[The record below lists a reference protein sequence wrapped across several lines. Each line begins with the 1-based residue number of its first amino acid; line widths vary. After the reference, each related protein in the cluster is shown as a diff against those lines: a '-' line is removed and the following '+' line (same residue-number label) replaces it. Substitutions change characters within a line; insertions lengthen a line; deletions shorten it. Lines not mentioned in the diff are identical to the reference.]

1 MHIANRE
8 ISTQHSP
15 YIIAELSANHNGSI
29 EKAKNLIKSAKE
41 NGADAVKIQT
51 YTADSM
57 TIDSHKD
64 DFLIKEGL
72 WNGYTLYELYEEAYT
87 PISWHKELFN
97 YAKEL
102 EITLFSTPFDENAV
116 DLLEELQTPAY
127 KISSFEICDIP
138 LIKYIASKKK
148 PILMSTGMATLE
160 EISEAISAA
169 KSERCYEILLF
180 HCISSYPTP
189 ISESNLRN
197 ILKLKSLFDV
207 EIGLSDHTLG
217 TIAASTAVAL
227 GATAI
232 EKHFTLSREDK
243 GPDSEFSI
251 EPKELKDLVNSSKN
265 SWEALGRED
274 FSRSQFEKKNRDY
287 RRSIYFVKDLKA
299 NEIIKRN
306 DIRRIRPGNGLSPK
320 YFEEIIGKKT
330 SINVERGDPVTWDK
344 IK

>member
-1 MHIANRE
+1 MNIANRE
-8 ISTQHSP
+8 ISNKYSP

-57 TIDSHKD
+57 TIDSNKD

-72 WNGYTLYELYEEAYT
+72 WKGYTLYELYEKAYT
-87 PISWHKELFN
+87 PISWHKDLFS

-102 EITLFSTPFDENAV
+102 DITLFSTPFDENAV
-116 DLLEELQTPAY
+116 DLLEELHTPAY

-169 KSERCYEILLF
+169 KSEKCHDILLF

-197 ILKLKSLFDV
+197 ILKLKSLFEV

-232 EKHFTLSREDK
+232 EKHFTLSRADK

-251 EPKELKDLVNSSKN
+251 EPEELKELVNSSKN
-265 SWEALGRED
+265 SWAALGRED
-274 FSRSQFEKKNRDY
+274 FSRSQFEKKNRGY
-287 RRSIYFVKDLKA
+287 RRSIYFVNDLNA

-306 DIRRIRPGNGLSPK
+306 DIRRIRPGNGLPPK

-330 SINVERGDPVTWDK
+330 LIDVERGEPVTWDK
-344 IK
+344 IQ